1 MERIE
6 ARPYFGPCFSPLGER
21 THFPMAL
28 LKKVFSRFLPAL
40 VRYYV
45 SRERWYRGFG
55 LRLRIAVG
63 VFHPGLF
70 FSTHILLR
78 RLLKEPLAG
87 KSVLELGA
95 GSGLIALVAAQRG
108 AEVLA
113 TDINPIATENLK
125 LNAGQHQLSVVVL
138 LSDLFQAVPL
148 RAFNYIL
155 INPPYYPREP
165 RSLAGRAWYC
175 GEHFEYFQQLFA
187 QLPPYLGGNVWMI
200 LSEDCDLPQIQQLAA
215 AHHIEFHL
223 LETHQNF
230 WEKNF
235 IFQLQRTQNH
245 V

>member
-1 MERIE
+1 MSII
-6 ARPYFGPCFSPLGER
+6 
-21 THFPMAL
+21 
-28 LKKVFSRFLPAL
+28 KKIFSRFLPDL

-55 LRLRIAVG
+55 LHLRIAVG

-78 RLLKEPLAG
+78 RLLKESLSG
-87 KSVLELGA
+87 TSVLELGA
-95 GSGLIALVAAQRG
+95 GSGLISLVAAKRG

-125 LNAGQHQLSVVVL
+125 FNAAQHHLQVSVL
-138 LSDLFQAVPL
+138 LSDLFETVPL
-148 RAFNYIL
+148 RRFDYIL
-155 INPPYYPREP
+155 INPPYYPKEP
-165 RSLAGRAWYC
+165 QSLAGRAWYC
-175 GEHFEYFQQLFA
+175 GAHFEYFVRLFA
-187 QLPPYLGGNVWMI
+187 QLPPYLGGKVWMI
-200 LSEDCDLPQIQQLAA
+200 LSEDCAIEHIKKLAA
-215 AHHIEFHL
+215 AHDITFHL

-235 IFQLQRTQNH
+235 IFQLKLDQNH